1 MTLAIL
7 GCWRRLT
14 PYERRLAYLHRILGM
29 SLARIAAL
37 DLVAVPAGRSDSE
50 WARVRYLRHTMRT
63 IERRADRHARRQGD
77 QAPPSPS
84 SAG

>member
-1 MTLAIL
+1 MTIAIV

-14 PYERRLAYLHRILGM
+14 PYQRRLAYLHRILGM

-37 DLVAVPAGRSDSE
+37 GFVPIPAGRSESQ
-50 WARVRYLRHTMRT
+50 WARVRYLRGTMRT
-63 IERRADRHARRQGD
+63 IERRADRHARRMGA
-77 QAPPSPS
+77 QAPPPPS